1 MKVEPQSSMGVG
13 GPRQEEGLQA
23 ALGEPV
29 YCCQPIWPQPGRHS
43 EIHKNNSK
51 GT

>member
-29 YCCQPIWPQPGRHS
+29 YCCQPTLYLTPAGKALRNP
-43 EIHKNNSK
+43 
-51 GT
+51 